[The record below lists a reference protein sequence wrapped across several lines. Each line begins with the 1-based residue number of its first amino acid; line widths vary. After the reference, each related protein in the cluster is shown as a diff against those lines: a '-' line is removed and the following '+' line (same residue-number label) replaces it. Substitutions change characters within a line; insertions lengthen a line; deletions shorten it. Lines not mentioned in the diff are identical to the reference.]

1 MQESAL
7 EREELTNQT
16 QNNFNR
22 WIESRLNKTKVY
34 SPQGS
39 N

>member
-16 QNNFNR
+16 QNNFNH
-22 WIESRLNKTKVY
+22 WIENRLNKTKVY
-34 SPQGS
+34 PPQG
-39 N
+39 NN